1 MKMIV
6 DQFSEV
12 LLGQR
17 LANKCMRF
25 LLQWKVRVCCFRI
38 RVREE
43 VSAHEGVL
51 DTCTQPANQV
61 LSVTSTMSS
70 NGYPSLPGLF
80 CSTPFLSSFTNYI
93 PLTNHK
99 WDLQMSSP
107 VTGIVSLGTTSW
119 RADGLPAKGADY
131 KAVEIQC
138 FYTMTRKLRLLTEAA
153 SENKGVGGNTVK
165 RKRFTLDITF
175 SVQERW
181 RCLPHFSV

>member
-17 LANKCMRF
+17 LANKYMRF
-25 LLQWKVRVCCFRI
+25 LLQWKVSVCFFGI

-43 VSAHEGVL
+43 VSAHEDVL
-51 DTCTQPANQV
+51 DTRTQPANQV

-99 WDLQMSSP
+99 
-107 VTGIVSLGTTSW
+107 
-119 RADGLPAKGADY
+119 
-131 KAVEIQC
+131 
-138 FYTMTRKLRLLTEAA
+138 
-153 SENKGVGGNTVK
+153 
-165 RKRFTLDITF
+165 
-175 SVQERW
+175 
-181 RCLPHFSV
+181 